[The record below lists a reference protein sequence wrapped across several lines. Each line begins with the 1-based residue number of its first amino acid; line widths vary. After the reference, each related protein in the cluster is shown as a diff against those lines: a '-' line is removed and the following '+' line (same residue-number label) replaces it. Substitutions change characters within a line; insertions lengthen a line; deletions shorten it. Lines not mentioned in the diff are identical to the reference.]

1 MVLPNETKVYCGH
14 GPATTVGF
22 ERKANPFLQGRR
34 LDF

>member
-1 MVLPNETKVYCGH
+1 MSTLFFAEI
-14 GPATTVGF
+14 ATVGF